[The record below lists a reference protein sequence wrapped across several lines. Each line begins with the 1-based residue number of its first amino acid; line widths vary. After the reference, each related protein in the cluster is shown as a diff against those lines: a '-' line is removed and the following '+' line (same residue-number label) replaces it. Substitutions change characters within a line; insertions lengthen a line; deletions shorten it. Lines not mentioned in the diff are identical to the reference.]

1 MPLEG
6 NNIDEALL
14 PESSPRIKAGKNPI
28 ISPPDPPADSV

>member
-14 PESSPRIKAGKNPI
+14 PNSSPRIKAGKLPTV
-28 ISPPDPPADSV
+28 PAEGPTDAV